1 MKPNSCGLQKTE
13 GADASRRPARPA
25 GPERMDTMTMINRN
39 ERAELSGQPVRADHR
54 TPGATGP
61 RPGAADAIIVAPMTY
76 GHRP

>member
-1 MKPNSCGLQKTE
+1 
-13 GADASRRPARPA
+13 
-25 GPERMDTMTMINRN
+25 MDTMTMINRN